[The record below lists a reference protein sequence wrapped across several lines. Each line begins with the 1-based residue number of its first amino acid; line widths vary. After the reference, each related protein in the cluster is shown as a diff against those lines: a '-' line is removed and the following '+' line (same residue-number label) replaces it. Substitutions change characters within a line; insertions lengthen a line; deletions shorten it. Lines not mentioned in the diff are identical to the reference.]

1 MKKCGIYRITN
12 LVSGHFYIGSS
23 VDIISRFGNHRHT
36 LRKNNH
42 NNPKLQNAWNKYG
55 EQNFSFDIIELCNPK
70 LLYKIEQKYLNN
82 IKTSSMSYNLVF
94 IVGGFPDS
102 SGSKNPRWINVSKKQ
117 KNVIKNYWKKF
128 NTTKTIAFIKTK
140 FGYGGS
146 VARRI
151 IKEIKQELNIPNKTK
166 DNIIYCFQ
174 NIINNTTFKGTRQQ
188 FIKSHNMSY
197 ATVSELILGKISK
210 TRSGWIISQSSKT

>member
-1 MKKCGIYRITN
+1 MKKCGIYQITN
-12 LVSGHFYIGSS
+12 LVNGYFYIGSS
-23 VDIISRFGNHRHT
+23 VDITSRFGNHRHT

-70 LLYKIEQKYLNN
+70 SIYKIEQKYLNK
-82 IKTSSMSYNLVF
+82 IKASNMSYNLVF

-102 SGSKNPRWINVSKKQ
+102 SGNKNPRWINVSKQQ
-117 KNVIKNYWKKF
+117 KNLIKNYWKKF
-128 NTTKTIAFIKTK
+128 HTTKTITFIKTE

-151 IKEIKQELNIPNKTK
+151 IREIKQELNIPNKTK
-166 DNIIYCFQ
+166 DNTIYCFQ
-174 NIINNTTFKGTRQQ
+174 NTMTNITFKGTRKQ

-197 ATVSELILGKISK
+197 VTVSELILGKISK
-210 TRSGWIISQSSKT
+210 TRRGWIISQSSKT

>member
-1 MKKCGIYRITN
+1 MDIFILVQALTLLVDLAIIDTLCVKIIIIIQNCKMLGINMEKKIFHLILLNYVILN
-12 LVSGHFYIGSS
+12 LS
-23 VDIISRFGNHRHT
+23 
-36 LRKNNH
+36 
-42 NNPKLQNAWNKYG
+42 
-55 EQNFSFDIIELCNPK
+55 
-70 LLYKIEQKYLNN
+70 LYKIEQKYLNKIKASN
-82 IKTSSMSYNLVF
+82 ISYNLVF

-102 SGSKNPRWINVSKKQ
+102 SGNKNPRWINVSKKQ
-117 KNVIKNYWKKF
+117 KNLIKHYWKKF
-128 NTTKTIAFIKTK
+128 HTTKTIVFIKTE

-174 NIINNTTFKGTRQQ
+174 NIMTNTTFKGTRQQ

-197 ATVSELILGKISK
+197 VTVSELILGKISK
-210 TRSGWIISQSSKT
+210 TRSGWIIGQSSKT

>member
-1 MKKCGIYRITN
+1 MKKCGIYQITN
-12 LVSGHFYIGSS
+12 LVNGYFYIGSS
-23 VDIISRFGNHRHT
+23 LDIASRFGNHRHT

-55 EQNFSFDIIELCNPK
+55 EQNFSFDIIELCNSK
-70 LLYKIEQKYLNN
+70 SLYKIEQKYLNK
-82 IKTSSMSYNLVF
+82 IKTSNMSYNLVF

-102 SGSKNPRWINVSKKQ
+102 SGNKNPRWINVSKQQ
-117 KNVIKNYWKKF
+117 KNLIKNYWKKF
-128 NTTKTIAFIKTK
+128 HTTKTITFIKTK

-151 IKEIKQELNIPNKTK
+151 IREIKQELNIPNKTK
-166 DNIIYCFQ
+166 DNTIYCFQ
-174 NIINNTTFKGTRQQ
+174 NMMTNITFKGTRKQ
-188 FIKSHNMSY
+188 FINSHNISY
-197 ATVSELILGKISK
+197 VTVSELVLGKISK